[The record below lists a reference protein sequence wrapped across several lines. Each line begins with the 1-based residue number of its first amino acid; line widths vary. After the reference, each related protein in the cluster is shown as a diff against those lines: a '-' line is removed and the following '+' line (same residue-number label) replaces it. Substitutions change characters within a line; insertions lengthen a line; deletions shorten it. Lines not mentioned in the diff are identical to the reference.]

1 MFSLSAFFAGFLI
14 SLSLI
19 LAIGA
24 QNTFVLRQGL
34 KRQHILPLILFCA
47 VSDAFLICLGVLG
60 LGALLEPIFQKY
72 ADFMLCGAALWLG
85 GYGVLRLREAARSS
99 VAALAGD
106 AVSSLKLVLSTAAIL
121 TFANPH
127 VYLDTIVLIGTLSS
141 VYAGEQKGAFALGA
155 MSASFVFFTALG
167 YGATLLSPLMSSVR
181 SWRIVDVITGLL
193 MLGFAAIMLSQT
205 SWLAGFVTS

>member
-1 MFSLSAFFAGFLI
+1 MFGGSAFFAGFLI

-85 GYGVLRLREAARSS
+85 GYGVLRLREAPTSMVCQSFLSATSP
-99 VAALAGD
+99 D
-106 AVSSLKLVLSTAAIL
+106 ATSTA
-121 TFANPH
+121 TC
-127 VYLDTIVLIGTLSS
+127 
-141 VYAGEQKGAFALGA
+141 
-155 MSASFVFFTALG
+155 
-167 YGATLLSPLMSSVR
+167 ATQATQVGIPR
-181 SWRIVDVITGLL
+181 S
-193 MLGFAAIMLSQT
+193 
-205 SWLAGFVTS
+205 

>member
-1 MFSLSAFFAGFLI
+1 MFGGSAFFAGFLI

-106 AVSSLKLVLSTAAIL
+106 AVSSLKLVQLPISTIA
-121 TFANPH
+121 
-127 VYLDTIVLIGTLSS
+127 
-141 VYAGEQKGAFALGA
+141 K
-155 MSASFVFFTALG
+155 
-167 YGATLLSPLMSSVR
+167 LSPVAQMIIDR
-181 SWRIVDVITGLL
+181 TG
-193 MLGFAAIMLSQT
+193 
-205 SWLAGFVTS
+205 W

>member
-1 MFSLSAFFAGFLI
+1 MFSGSIFFSGFLI

-34 KRQHILPLILFCA
+34 KRQHILPLILFCSF
-47 VSDAFLICLGVLG
+47 SDALLICLGILG
-60 LGALLEPIFQKY
+60 FGTLLEPFFQKY
-72 ADFMLCGAALWLG
+72 LDLMLCGAAIWLG
-85 GYGVLRLREAARSS
+85 GYGILRLREAFRGS
-99 VAALAGD
+99 VVALSGD

-141 VYAGEQKGAFALGA
+141 VYAGEQKGAFAFGA

-167 YGATLLSPLMSSVR
+167 YGAYLLSPLMTSVR
-181 SWRIVDVITGLL
+181 SWRIIDMITGFL
-193 MLGFAAIMLSQT
+193 MLGFAAIMLFQT
-205 SWLAGFVTS
+205 SWIAGVLAS

>member
-1 MFSLSAFFAGFLI
+1 MFGGSAFFAGFLI

-19 LAIGA
+19 FAIGA

-47 VSDAFLICLGVLG
+47 ISDAFLICLGVLG
-60 LGALLEPIFQKY
+60 LGALLDPIFQKY
-72 ADFMLCGAALWLG
+72 ADFMLFGAALWLG
-85 GYGVLRLREAARSS
+85 GYGILRLREGS

-167 YGATLLSPLMSSVR
+167 YGATLLSPLMTSVR

-205 SWLAGFVTS
+205 SWVAGFVTS

>member
-1 MFSLSAFFAGFLI
+1 MFGGSAFFAGFLI

-19 LAIGA
+19 FAIGA

-47 VSDAFLICLGVLG
+47 ISDAFLICLGVLG
-60 LGALLEPIFQKY
+60 LGALLDPIFQKY
-72 ADFMLCGAALWLG
+72 ADFMLFGAALWLG
-85 GYGVLRLREAARSS
+85 GYGILRLREGS

-106 AVSSLKLVLSTAAIL
+106 SVSSLKLVLSTAAIL

-167 YGATLLSPLMSSVR
+167 YGATLLSPLMTSVH

-193 MLGFAAIMLSQT
+193 MFGFAAIMLSQT
-205 SWLAGFVTS
+205 SWVAGFVTS

>member
-1 MFSLSAFFAGFLI
+1 MFGGSAFFAGFLI

-19 LAIGA
+19 FAIGA

-47 VSDAFLICLGVLG
+47 ISDAFLICLGVLG
-60 LGALLEPIFQKY
+60 LGALLDPIFQKY
-72 ADFMLCGAALWLG
+72 ADFMLFGAALWLG
-85 GYGVLRLREAARSS
+85 GYGILRLREGS

-106 AVSSLKLVLSTAAIL
+106 SVSSLKLVLSTAAIL

-167 YGATLLSPLMSSVR
+167 YGATLLSPLMTSVR

-193 MLGFAAIMLSQT
+193 MFGFAAIMLSQT
-205 SWLAGFVTS
+205 SWVAGFVTS

>member
-1 MFSLSAFFAGFLI
+1 MFGGSAFFAGFLI

-47 VSDAFLICLGVLG
+47 ISDAFLICLGVLG
-60 LGALLEPIFQKY
+60 LGALLDPIFQKY
-72 ADFMLCGAALWLG
+72 ADFMLFGAALWLG
-85 GYGVLRLREAARSS
+85 GYGILRLREGS

-106 AVSSLKLVLSTAAIL
+106 SVSSLKLVLSTAAIL

-167 YGATLLSPLMSSVR
+167 YGATLLSPLMTSVH

-193 MLGFAAIMLSQT
+193 MFGFAAIMLSQT
-205 SWLAGFVTS
+205 SWVAGFVTS